1 MDHESQ
7 EAELYQQIGKEI
19 LQYVVDRNLFL
30 GGLLFDAVGEG
41 DSGDYVGE

>member
-1 MDHESQ
+1 MGLPDKH
-7 EAELYQQIGKEI
+7 IRPVGKEI